1 MFISFIIFP
10 TILDDSVT
18 SGSNIK
24 TIDIN
29 QNDVNHEMK
38 NEIDTY
44 YEDDDHYAPNNLDEE
59 ADDMVSIRG
68 VAEDTVTIA
77 YFHHLLYLILL
88 K

>member
-1 MFISFIIFP
+1 MFISLIIFL

-29 QNDVNHEMK
+29 QKYVNHEMN

-59 ADDMVSIRG
+59 ADDMVRITLN
-68 VAEDTVTIA
+68 DIYTYI
-77 YFHHLLYLILL
+77 YIYIYIL
-88 K
+88 

>member
-18 SGSNIK
+18 SGSNMK

-44 YEDDDHYAPNNLDEE
+44 YEDGDHYAPNNLDEE
-59 ADDMVSIRG
+59 ADDMVKI
-68 VAEDTVTIA
+68 TINGIYIYICVFNINYTFII
-77 YFHHLLYLILL
+77 YFI
-88 K
+88 